1 MIKQV
6 QASYNPAKLEKAV
19 REFWTKT
26 DAYKKTKELRASG
39 PDYYF
44 VDGPPYTTGY
54 IHLGT
59 AWNKTIKDT
68 IIRFKRMQRFNVTDT
83 PGYDMHGLPI
93 EVKVEQSIG
102 VKNKKEIEEYGIDRF
117 VGTCKEFALGF
128 QKKMNEQFSELG
140 VWMDWDNPYLTIN
153 SSYIEAA
160 WWTLKRAH
168 DKGLLVTSNRVLP
181 GCPRCETA
189 LAEAEI
195 EYSDEKDPSIY
206 VKFPLRNDEKVSLLI
221 WTTTPWTLPANMAVA
236 AHPDFKYDKVRYRR
250 IGETETVIV
259 LKELVEKIR
268 EIGGWEKYDILE
280 TIEGDDLVGTEYVSP
295 FADEVPF
302 QREVNGKWVHKVI
315 PSKTVEAREH
325 RSGAYRARTRSGGL
339 RAGQGVRHRSV
350 LPGGRQR
357 QVQLRCRREIS
368 GIAYQKGQSIDHR
381 GPQGEERPVLER
393 HHRAPFRTLLEM
405 QHAGHFPEHAAVV
418 PQSDRR

>member
-1 MIKQV
+1 MGATEGTAMIKQV
-6 QASYNPAKLEKAV
+6 QASYNPAQLEKTV

-26 DAYKKTKELRASG
+26 NCYKLTKELRSSG

-68 IIRFKRMQRFNVTDT
+68 IIRFKRMQKFNVTDT

-117 VGTCKEFALGF
+117 VGTCKDFALGF
-128 QKKMNEQFSELG
+128 QKKMNEQFAELG
-140 VWMDWDNPYLTIN
+140 VWMDWENPYLTIN

-168 DKGLLVTSNRVLP
+168 DKGLLVTANRVLP

-195 EYSDEKDPSIY
+195 EYSNEKDPSIY

-236 AHPDFKYDKVRYRR
+236 AHPDFKYARVRYRR

-259 LKELVEKIR
+259 LKDL
-268 EIGGWEKYDILE
+268 
-280 TIEGDDLVGTEYVSP
+280 IEQIARS
-295 FADEVPF
+295 ADG
-302 QREVNGKWVHKVI
+302 RNTTSWR
-315 PSKTVEAREH
+315 PS
-325 RSGAYRARTRSGGL
+325 RATTWW
-339 RAGQGVRHRSV
+339 GQNTCHRSV
-350 LPGGRQR
+350 TRYLPEERGRQ
-357 QVQLRCRREIS
+357 V
-368 GIAYQKGQSIDHR
+368 GA
-381 GPQGEERPVLER
+381 QGHSVK
-393 HHRAPFRTLLEM
+393 
-405 QHAGHFPEHAAVV
+405 
-418 PQSDRR
+418 DRRGIQHRFGAHCAWPRS

>member
-6 QASYNPAKLEKAV
+6 QGSYNPAKLEKAV
-19 REFWTKT
+19 RDFWTKT
-26 DAYKKTKELRASG
+26 NAYKKTKELRASG

-128 QKKMNEQFSELG
+128 QKKMNEQFTELG
-140 VWMDWDNPYLTIN
+140 VWMDWENPYLTIN

-168 DKGLLVTSNRVLP
+168 DKGLLVTANRVLP

-195 EYSDEKDPSIY
+195 EYSNEKDPSIY

-236 AHPDFKYDKVRYRR
+236 AHPDFKYARVRYRR

-259 LKELVEKIR
+259 LKDLMEQIR
-268 EIGGWEKYDILE
+268 EVGGWEKYDVLE
-280 TIEGDDLVGTEYVSP
+280 TIEGDDLVGTEYLPP
-295 FADEVPF
+295 FGDEVPY
-302 QREVNGKWVHKVI
+302 QRSVDGKWVHKVI
-315 PSKTVEAREH
+315 RRQSRHLTPAWCTLRLAMVRKTSNWARSSE
-325 RSGAYRARTRSGGL
+325 
-339 RAGQGVRHRSV
+339 
-350 LPGGRQR
+350 
-357 QVQLRCRREIS
+357 
-368 GIAYQKGQSIDHR
+368 
-381 GPQGEERPVLER
+381 
-393 HHRAPFRTLLEM
+393 
-405 QHAGHFPEHAAVV
+405 
-418 PQSDRR
+418 